1 MNLST
6 HLYFTDEHQWARLS
20 ADGLTATIGISN
32 HAQDVLGDIV
42 FVDLPAIG
50 KTFAQMD
57 VGAIVESVKTAA
69 DVFMPLGGEVIEVNE
84 ALRADP
90 ALANTSPLDTGWF
103 IKIKLDAAN
112 TASELAKLIP
122 EAAYNP

>member
-6 HLYFTDEHQWARLS
+6 QLYFTDEHQWARLS
-20 ADGLTATIGISN
+20 ADGQTATIGISN

-42 FVDLPAIG
+42 FVDLPTIG

-90 ALANTSPLDTGWF
+90 ALANTSPLDGGWF
-103 IKIKLDAAN
+103 MKIKLNPAE

>member
-1 MNLST
+1 MN
-6 HLYFTDEHQWARLS
+6 LYFTDEHQWARLS
-20 ADGLTATIGISN
+20 ADGQTATIGISN
-32 HAQDVLGDIV
+32 HAQDALGDIV

-50 KTFAQMD
+50 KIFAQMD

-90 ALANTSPLDTGWF
+90 ALANTGPMDAGWF
-103 IKIKLDAAN
+103 MRIKLDPTN
-112 TASELAKLIP
+112 TASELVKLIP
-122 EAAYNP
+122 EAGYQPG

>member
-1 MNLST
+1 MS
-6 HLYFTDEHQWARLS
+6 LYFTEEHQWARIA
-20 ADGLTATIGISN
+20 ADGLTATIGISQ
-32 HAQDVLGDIV
+32 HAQDALGDVV

-57 VGAIVESVKTAA
+57 VGAVVESVKTAA

-90 ALANTSPLDTGWF
+90 ALANSAPMDAGWF
-103 IKIKLDAAN
+103 MKIKLDPARVKA
-112 TASELAKLIP
+112 EVAKLIP
-122 EAAYNP
+122 EASYQP

>member
-1 MNLST
+1 MS
-6 HLYFTDEHQWARLS
+6 LYFTDEHQWARLS
-20 ADGLTATIGISN
+20 ADGQTATIGISN

-84 ALRADP
+84 ALRTDP
-90 ALANTSPLDTGWF
+90 ALANNSPLDAGWF
-103 IKIKLDAAN
+103 MKIKLDASN
-112 TASELAKLIP
+112 TSSELAKLIP

>member
-1 MNLST
+1 MS
-6 HLYFTDEHQWARLS
+6 LYFTDEHQWARI
-20 ADGLTATIGISN
+20 AENGLTATIGISQ
-32 HAQDVLGDIV
+32 HAQDALGDIV

-90 ALANTSPLDTGWF
+90 ALANTNPMDKGWF
-103 IKIKLDAAN
+103 MKIKLNHGA
-112 TASELAKLIP
+112 TASDLAKLIP
-122 EAAYNP
+122 ENAYHPG

>member
-1 MNLST
+1 MP
-6 HLYFTDEHQWARLS
+6 LYFTDEHQWARLS

-32 HAQDVLGDIV
+32 HAQDALGDIV
-42 FVDLPAIG
+42 FVDLPTIG

-57 VGAIVESVKTAA
+57 VGAVVESVKTAA

-90 ALANTSPLDTGWF
+90 ALANTDPMEAGWF
-103 IKIKLDAAN
+103 MRIKLDPAH

-122 EAAYNP
+122 EAAYVPG

>member
-1 MNLST
+1 MN
-6 HLYFTDEHQWARLS
+6 LYFTDEHQWARLS
-20 ADGLTATIGISN
+20 ADGQTATIGISQ
-32 HAQDVLGDIV
+32 HAQDALGDIV
-42 FVDLPAIG
+42 FVDLPSLG

-90 ALANTSPLDTGWF
+90 ALANTDPMDAGWF
-103 IKIKLDAAN
+103 MKIKLTPAN

-122 EAAYNP
+122 ESGYQPG

>member
-1 MNLST
+1 MN
-6 HLYFTDEHQWARLS
+6 LYFTDEHQWARLS
-20 ADGLTATIGISN
+20 ADGQIATIGISQ
-32 HAQDVLGDIV
+32 HAQDALGDIV

-90 ALANTSPLDTGWF
+90 ALANTDPMEAGWF
-103 IKIKLDAAN
+103 MRIKLDPASTAA
-112 TASELAKLIP
+112 ELAKLIP
-122 EAAYNP
+122 ENAYHPG

>member
-1 MNLST
+1 MN
-6 HLYFTDEHQWARLS
+6 LYFTDEHQWARLS
-20 ADGLTATIGISN
+20 ADGLTATIGISQ
-32 HAQDVLGDIV
+32 HAQDALGDIV

-50 KTFAQMD
+50 KTFAQME

-90 ALANTSPLDTGWF
+90 ALANTDPMDAGWF
-103 IKIKLDAAN
+103 MRIKLDPAN

-122 EAAYNP
+122 ESTYHPS

>member
-1 MNLST
+1 MN
-6 HLYFTDEHQWARLS
+6 LYFTDEHQWARLS
-20 ADGLTATIGISN
+20 ADGQTATIGISH
-32 HAQDVLGDIV
+32 HAQDALGDIV

-50 KTFAQMD
+50 KNFAQMD

-90 ALANTSPLDTGWF
+90 ALANTDPMNAGWF
-103 IKIKLDAAN
+103 MKIKLNATN
-112 TASELAKLIP
+112 TSGELAKLIAEGDYQP
-122 EAAYNP
+122 G

>member
-1 MNLST
+1 MN
-6 HLYFTDEHQWARLS
+6 LYFTDEHQWARLP
-20 ADGLTATIGISN
+20 ADGQTATIGISQ
-32 HAQDVLGDIV
+32 HAQDALGDIV

-90 ALANTSPLDTGWF
+90 ALANTDPMDAGWF
-103 IKIKLDAAN
+103 MKIKLDPAN

-122 EAAYNP
+122 EAGYQPG